1 MRKSI
6 LLMKEWSFT
15 RLSKSILIPEEA
27 NEYNT
32 EMVSLPHVW
41 NKEKP
46 EELGCCLYTKHFTVN
61 KNSEKN
67 YFIAFDALGGVA
79 RVFLNGGFL
88 GEHRGGYS
96 RFCYSMNEFIKD
108 GDNCLQVIADNT
120 RYEDVNPLIGDF
132 SYFGGIYRDVNL
144 IETEYVYIDPTYYG
158 TSGIDINAKA
168 DGTIQ
173 IAVNVAADN
182 KVDLVCKILNQ
193 DDVWVAGKEQKANLN
208 QLELK
213 VENPILWQGKENPY
227 MYRCIAELRIENEI
241 YDSVELPFGFRNIEM
256 KPESGFYLNGEHI
269 KLHGVAKHQDFEGK
283 ACGTGAAEQRKDME
297 LIEEIG
303 ANAVR
308 LSHYQHP
315 AYTYDLCDKMGFIVW
330 AEIPMLA
337 MPDGNEA
344 IVENAKEQLK
354 ELILQNKHHPS
365 ICFWGVQNEIA
376 MRGESQFTYNHV
388 EKLNRIVK
396 SLDPTR
402 LSAGAN
408 LYSVK
413 NDSPLN
419 FINDAVGYNIYFGW
433 YYGKLTDYEDFL
445 NKFHEEN
452 PNVSLGISEYGVDC
466 NTKFHSEEP
475 ECKDY
480 SEEFQCVY
488 HEAAYGAFEK
498 DTKLW
503 GSFVWN
509 MFDFSSAIRDEGGV
523 KARNCKGLVTYDR
536 EVRKDSF
543 YYYKASWSD
552 DKFVHINGRRF
563 VNRCGDT
570 TTITVYS
577 NEEQVELYLN
587 GEFFSRKSGKRKF
600 EFTEV
605 PIDKETKVTAKA
617 GDCVDETSICK
628 VDSPDKSYTYEKK
641 GQGAMVTNWFLTD
654 AGQKNLFPE
663 DYYSFNDKM
672 GDLFAN
678 PQVTALLEEE
688 ITEIAHDERARSF
701 GGMPLLRVLD
711 YNSGLYTEEKL
722 KKLNEKLNQIKK
734 EK

>member
-27 NEYNT
+27 NEHNT

-67 YFIAFDALGGVA
+67 YFIAFDAVGGVA

-144 IETEYVYIDPTYYG
+144 IETEYVYIDPSYYG

-227 MYRCIAELRIENEI
+227 MYRCIVELRIENEI

-283 ACGTGAAEQRKDME
+283 ACGTGAAEQKKDME

-433 YYGKLTDYEDFL
+433 YYGKLTDYEGFL

-488 HEAAYGAFEK
+488 HETAYGAFEK

-577 NEEQVELYLN
+577 NEEQV
-587 GEFFSRKSGKRKF
+587 
-600 EFTEV
+600 
-605 PIDKETKVTAKA
+605 
-617 GDCVDETSICK
+617 
-628 VDSPDKSYTYEKK
+628 
-641 GQGAMVTNWFLTD
+641 
-654 AGQKNLFPE
+654 
-663 DYYSFNDKM
+663 
-672 GDLFAN
+672 
-678 PQVTALLEEE
+678 
-688 ITEIAHDERARSF
+688 
-701 GGMPLLRVLD
+701 
-711 YNSGLYTEEKL
+711 
-722 KKLNEKLNQIKK
+722 
-734 EK
+734 

>member
-1 MRKSI
+1 M
-6 LLMKEWSFT
+6 
-15 RLSKSILIPEEA
+15 
-27 NEYNT
+27 
-32 EMVSLPHVW
+32 
-41 NKEKP
+41 
-46 EELGCCLYTKHFTVN
+46 
-61 KNSEKN
+61 
-67 YFIAFDALGGVA
+67 
-79 RVFLNGGFL
+79 
-88 GEHRGGYS
+88 
-96 RFCYSMNEFIKD
+96 
-108 GDNCLQVIADNT
+108 
-120 RYEDVNPLIGDF
+120 
-132 SYFGGIYRDVNL
+132 
-144 IETEYVYIDPTYYG
+144 
-158 TSGIDINAKA
+158 
-168 DGTIQ
+168 
-173 IAVNVAADN
+173 
-182 KVDLVCKILNQ
+182 
-193 DDVWVAGKEQKANLN
+193 
-208 QLELK
+208 
-213 VENPILWQGKENPY
+213 
-227 MYRCIAELRIENEI
+227 
-241 YDSVELPFGFRNIEM
+241 
-256 KPESGFYLNGEHI
+256 
-269 KLHGVAKHQDFEGK
+269 
-283 ACGTGAAEQRKDME
+283 
-297 LIEEIG
+297 
-303 ANAVR
+303 
-308 LSHYQHP
+308 
-315 AYTYDLCDKMGFIVW
+315 
-330 AEIPMLA
+330 
-337 MPDGNEA
+337 
-344 IVENAKEQLK
+344 
-354 ELILQNKHHPS
+354 
-365 ICFWGVQNEIA
+365 
-376 MRGESQFTYNHV
+376 
-388 EKLNRIVK
+388 
-396 SLDPTR
+396 
-402 LSAGAN
+402 
-408 LYSVK
+408 
-413 NDSPLN
+413 N

-433 YYGKLTDYEDFL
+433 YYGKLTDYEGFL